1 LEATLD
7 RAALYAETGADLIFV
22 EGPETVDEMQA
33 IATAFPHHPLV
44 HNLVEG
50 GNSPI
55 AGASELA
62 ALGYALALHPLLM
75 LHGFIRQAPA
85 LLAQLK
91 AKGSTKDL
99 ADIADLHEFN
109 ALLER

>member
-1 LEATLD
+1 ML
-7 RAALYAETGADLIFV
+7 
-22 EGPETVDEMQA
+22 A
-33 IATAFPHHPLV
+33 IAAAFPDHPLV

-50 GNSPI
+50 GNSPV
-55 AGASELA
+55 GGSHELA
-62 ALGYALALHPLLM
+62 AHGYAIALHPLLM

-85 LLAQLK
+85 LLAELK
-91 AKGSTKDL
+91 AKGSTRGL